1 MADTIEDVQAQGG
14 ASSIAGL
21 PTDVFDN
28 LLIAISAGENVEE
41 ALNAVRESMRE
52 AAIDAGASTA
62 AADQAADVFLETFQN
77 EVFLSNRAPRDAV
90 DYAEQAMQ
98 QSIDT
103 FDAAQGQSPADAL
116 LAAIASGQGVEEA
129 VSRVVG
135 DMIANGDAPQAP
147 AAIEAAFL
155 SELQESLAQGSSP
168 QAALDS
174 ASVAADAQL
183 TSQQQASVPVE
194 NSILSSLANG
204 DNVGDALSDAA
215 RLAGG
220 DANAFADNLEAALS
234 QGMGADDALADAT
247 QAATDTAAAKQAG
260 EVDLDAAGRL
270 AQSLAQG
277 ENVANALQEAGGG
290 EAFAATLEQSLAAG
304 NDAGQAL
311 AEADS
316 AQQQQDANADA
327 QSVPLSAADKLAAA
341 LANGADAET
350 LAQLSGNSDFADAL
364 EQSLASGES
373 PVNAMNDA
381 QQAAQEAAAV
391 AQAQDVPLSPADQLA
406 ASLASGDN
414 VDDAMANAGQGD
426 AFGEELISS
435 LADGQAPGDALA
447 GAADAQQAADTTSQN
462 QSVPSDP
469 AATALAQGGDAAKD
483 VNLAQAVADAT
494 GTTGGE
500 TTDQG
505 SQTQAGQEQA
515 GQEQAGQDQAGQ
527 QQTADGAAT
536 GDTGTS
542 QPAAT
547 TTADS
552 SGQPSGGNTG
562 PATSQQASTDQAAPQ
577 QTTSDEEAAP
587 SQETQQQVASED
599 TKTETGEDGAD
610 PQTESDTAESV
621 EQVAQGPGEGENSDT
636 ATGDDEATG
645 QGVTETI
652 QVADAGTGTEE
663 QGNTQNQTEDPAPE
677 GGGSD
682 QPTDE
687 EIAALQEI
695 ESAAGGNTNTNNSSP
710 RGPNFENNLNP
721 GPFGNTTPSYTPSSF
736 GPSTTT
742 TPTRTTSQTTSQDTA
757 PTQTTTPVNLNP
769 IVTSDTGAGTENQT
783 LSLSVLSNDYDPD
796 GQPLTITAASVPQ
809 GKGTVQI
816 AGPVVTFNPGT
827 DFDDLDA
834 GDTESITI
842 SYTVSDGVGGSASS
856 TVSVVVTGTNDVP
869 VIDLADSTVTGA
881 ATEATDNAEPG
892 DPDLTAA
899 GELKFIDVDADGTHT
914 VNVTPSFG
922 VAGILTAAI
931 TTPAVG
937 ATGTVSWDYT
947 VPEGSFDYLTTGETA
962 TEVFRVTVTD
972 DQGTTAFQ
980 DITVTITGTN
990 DSPIAV
996 ADVSSTSENTVKTI
1010 DVIANDTDV
1019 DNATASLSLTAAS
1032 VAPGQG
1038 TVSIVGNQIQY
1049 NPGTDFESLA
1059 VGQHAVVQIS
1069 YTVTDPGGLTSV
1081 STVDVTVNG
1090 SNDVPLVAGP
1100 IAVAPVTEDSGSLAI
1115 DLLTGASDID
1125 DGTNLDT
1132 ASVAVTSDDGHI
1144 VSFSIDND
1152 TGQLTINSSQFG
1164 YLDDGEQVALSVTYN
1179 VVDGD
1184 GGSVPNT
1191 ASVVVTGAN
1200 DAPRFVTTGVTIT
1213 NENFESGAN
1222 GWSDTTVTTVDGLT
1236 QFLGNFGQGGAT
1248 EKAFIIPNGANGV
1261 SFSFDFYEMDSW
1273 DDETF
1278 TVSINGD
1285 PILQKVF
1292 GQVGDQS
1299 DANFTLKTLEDADL
1313 GLAAFNDQVYGVRFS
1328 LSAAQLAAFPD
1339 DGLGNKIVT
1348 LGFSSTLNQEI
1359 GDESWGVDNLR
1370 ISTNVSANAAGFEDT
1385 TIAINGLK
1393 VGDVDGDDLT
1403 VTVDVPD
1410 GILDLTD
1417 GGAGATLQNSGST
1430 SVTVSGTAAQINAA
1444 LATLTYTPEDNANGL
1459 VPVSLSVNDGTVTTN
1474 SSFDIIVAPIEDA
1487 TVISAPEVLN
1497 VTGVGS
1503 NGDDAS
1509 FSFAIAE
1516 NFNTF
1521 PTTQGTVELW
1531 LKTADQAGAV
1541 ASYAVPGSANEL
1553 WITLTGGDINI
1564 WLNNTNLETITT
1576 VNVTDDAWH
1585 HLALSFGPNGGD
1597 TVFYVDGNPVAT
1609 LPATAALEA
1618 GGTLVLGADQDAVGG
1633 DFQSSQALDGQIDGV
1648 RIWDS
1653 VRSQAEINAV
1663 MGQELD
1669 PAMNPDLIADYRMDG
1684 SMVSAV
1690 DGAPDLVLNN
1700 ASLTSGGV
1708 NAISGLEDQPI
1719 SLADIDIANVDGDV
1733 LTVTLT
1739 SAQGSISANAGGGG
1753 AFIVPS
1759 GNGVSITG
1767 LAVDVRAAMDTASFT
1782 GDPGFFGTANVDIT
1796 VNDGGVT
1803 PVVSTVAVQV
1813 QEIPNVAPIVT
1824 AVQNSTG
1831 ALIQDGVDSKSTIA
1845 HSAALD
1851 FGGATPMS
1859 VELRIKTSDDVNRLQ
1874 TLFDKSD
1881 TNVVD
1886 SSPFRLHMADGAIR
1900 VWNVSV
1906 EPSTPPNILQ
1916 PNTWYDI
1923 GVTYDGANLKIY
1935 IDGILMSDAP
1945 FTMGPSNDSPW
1956 NIGDDNIGSRDFQGL
1971 IDDLRVWD
1979 VALSEEEIQSH
1990 IGAEI
1995 ADPPNEPGLVALYNF
2010 EGSFN
2015 GEVPDQTGNSNPVV
2029 LSAGSNIVPLL
2040 TVAEGDVANS
2050 SLLASDGNGDPLS
2063 YSVLTNASN
2072 GFVVVNPDGTFAY
2085 TPNPNYVGG
2094 DEFTLQ
2100 VSDGQGGVTNQQI
2113 AVNVTTPFL
2122 NNTPPMGHGDS
2133 VVPSANFTGANSYVD
2148 VPPSLVNG
2156 MTAGTIE
2163 TWVYLDSNTQ
2173 ARIFSQQANFTNTM
2187 ALLSVENGAVTYKS
2201 HNGSGTITSSA
2212 SLNTGEWHHIAV
2224 TFTAAEANLYI
2235 DGQHDSTLAGSGGIG
2250 FSIPPVTESLV
2261 NNASIGALIWD
2272 GGQQYMDGQLAE
2284 FRIWDTA
2291 RTAQQI
2297 ADNYLVQADGAE
2309 SGLRALYDFSDP
2321 ITNGDP
2327 VTDHAGTFDGVSH
2340 DVDSDIAS
2348 IPGFGDSIDSQN
2360 AFAFDGTNA
2369 VYIDHNAALDPGNGS
2384 LTVEA
2389 WFYWAGSAAT
2399 NDLDYLVS
2407 KGNTQNS
2414 DDIGYSILIDDDT
2427 LLVRTA
2433 TLDPGSKGESEISLT
2448 GLNEGWHHV
2457 AMVIDQSGAT
2467 SEIRGYLDGDGSGWS
2482 TEPGYSSTFNNG
2494 AITTAEPLALG
2505 ARSDGLGE
2513 NYEGALD
2520 DVRVWNTARSEA
2532 EIQQSMTRELT
2543 GGENG
2548 LVGYW
2553 TFNENSG
2560 NTVLDSSVNG
2570 IHGTVTGDDG
2580 RENMVDFSVS
2590 SAGNYK
2596 GLLLGGDVDGDH
2608 LSYAIAAG
2616 PDHGSL
2622 NLDGKTFVYSH
2633 DGSPTGHD
2641 TFTVEISDGTDTIT
2655 QHIDVTVV

>member
-14 ASSIAGL
+14 ATGIAGL
-21 PTDVFDN
+21 PADVFDT

-41 ALNAVRESMRE
+41 ALSAVRESMRE
-52 AAIDAGASTA
+52 AALNAGATDV
-62 AADQAADVFLETFQN
+62 AADQAADVFIETFQS
-77 EVFLSNRAPRDAV
+77 EIFLSNRAPSDAV
-90 DYAEQAMQ
+90 EYAEQAMQ

-103 FDAAQGQSPADAL
+103 FDAAQVQSPADAL

-135 DMIANGDAPQAP
+135 DMIANGDAPQEP

-155 SELQESLAQGSSP
+155 SELQDALAQGNSP

-174 ASVAADAQL
+174 ASVAAEAQL

-234 QGMGADDALADAT
+234 QGMGADDALDDAT

-311 AEADS
+311 AEADI
-316 AQQQQDANADA
+316 AQQQQDANANA
-327 QSVPLSAADKLAAA
+327 QSVPLSPADKLAAA

-350 LAQLSGNSDFADAL
+350 LSQLSGNSDFADAL
-364 EQSLASGES
+364 EQSLASGDS
-373 PVNAMNDA
+373 PANAMNDA

-391 AQAQDVPLSPADQLA
+391 AQAQGVPLSPADQLA

-500 TTDQG
+500 ASDQG
-505 SQTQAGQEQA
+505 SQTQVGQEP
-515 GQEQAGQDQAGQ
+515 AGQ
-527 QQTADGAAT
+527 QQTADGATT

-542 QPAAT
+542 QPAT
-547 TTADS
+547 STAADA
-552 SGQPSGGNTG
+552 SGPQSGGNTG
-562 PATSQQASTDQAAPQ
+562 PATSQQADTEQAAP
-577 QTTSDEEAAP
+577 
-587 SQETQQQVASED
+587 QETQQQVAAEN
-599 TKTETGEDGAD
+599 TNAGTGEDASD

-621 EQVAQGPGEGENSDT
+621 EQVAQGPGEGQNT
-636 ATGDDEATG
+636 AAATGDDEATG
-645 QGVTETI
+645 EGVTETI

-663 QGNTQNQTEDPAPE
+663 QGKTQNQTEDPTPE

-695 ESAAGGNTNTNNSSP
+695 ASAAGGNTNTNNPSP
-710 RGPNFENNLNP
+710 RGPSFENNLNP

-742 TPTRTTSQTTSQDTA
+742 TPTRTTSQPTSPDTG

-783 LSLSVLSNDYDPD
+783 LSLSVLSNDTDPD
-796 GQPLTITAASVPQ
+796 GQPLTITAASVPP

-816 AGPVVTFNPGT
+816 AGSVVTFNPGT

-834 GDTESITI
+834 GDTENITI

-869 VIDLADSTVTGA
+869 EIVLADSTVTGA
-881 ATEATDNAEPG
+881 ATEATDNAGPV
-892 DPDLTAA
+892 DPALVAA

-922 VAGILTAAI
+922 VLGGLTAAI

-937 ATGTVSWDYT
+937 ATGTVAWDYT
-947 VPEGSFDYLTTGETA
+947 VPEGSFDYLAAGETA
-962 TEVFRVTVTD
+962 TEVFRITVTD

-996 ADVSSTSENTVKTI
+996 ADVSSTSENSIKTI
-1010 DVIANDTDV
+1010 DVVANDTDV
-1019 DNATASLSLTAAS
+1019 DNATASLTLTEAS

-1049 NPGTDFESLA
+1049 DPGTDFESLA
-1059 VGQHAVVQIS
+1059 VGQHKVVQIS
-1069 YTVTDPGGLTSV
+1069 YTVKDPGGLTSV

-1090 SNDVPLVAGP
+1090 SNDAPLVAGP
-1100 IAVAPVTEDSGSLAI
+1100 IAVAPVTEDSGSLTI
-1115 DLLTGASDID
+1115 DLLAGASDID

-1132 ASVAVTSDDGHI
+1132 ASVAVTSDDGHV

-1152 TGQLTINSSQFG
+1152 TGQLTINSGQFG

-1184 GGSVPNT
+1184 GASVPNT

-1222 GWSDTTVTTVDGLT
+1222 GWSDTTVTSVDGLT

-1248 EKAFIIPNGANGV
+1248 EKTFIIPNGANGA

-1273 DDETF
+1273 DNETF
-1278 TVSINGD
+1278 TVSINGN

-1292 GQVGDQS
+1292 GQDGDQS
-1299 DANFTLKTLEDADL
+1299 DANFTLKTLEDEDL
-1313 GLAAFNDQVYGVRFS
+1313 GLAPFNDQVYGVRFS

-1370 ISTNVSANAAGFEDT
+1370 ISTNVDANAAGFEDT

-1393 VGDVDGDDLT
+1393 VGDVDGDSLT

-1410 GILDLTD
+1410 GLLNLTD

-1430 SVTVSGTAAQINAA
+1430 SVTVSGTAAQINSA

-1487 TVISAPEVLN
+1487 TVISAPEVLE

-1509 FSFAIAE
+1509 FSFAVAE

-1521 PTTQGTVELW
+1521 PTTQGTVEFW
-1531 LKTADQAGAV
+1531 LKTADQSGAV
-1541 ASYAVPGSANEL
+1541 ASYAVPGSPNEL
-1553 WITLTGGDINI
+1553 WITLTGGDIQI
-1564 WLNNTNLETITT
+1564 WMNNTNLETITT
-1576 VNVTDDAWH
+1576 ANVTDDAWH
-1585 HLALSFGPNGGD
+1585 HLALTFGPNGGD
-1597 TVFYVDGNPVAT
+1597 TVLYVDGNPVAT
-1609 LPATAALEA
+1609 LPATAALQA

-1633 DFQSSQALDGQIDGV
+1633 DFQSSQALDGQIDGL
-1648 RIWDS
+1648 RIWNS
-1653 VRSQAEINAV
+1653 VRSQAEINAA

-1669 PAMNPDLIADYRMDG
+1669 ASSNPDLIADYSMDG
-1684 SMVSAV
+1684 TLVSAV
-1690 DGAPDLVLNN
+1690 EGAPDLVLNN
-1700 ASLTSGGV
+1700 ASLTSGGID
-1708 NAISGLEDQPI
+1708 AISGLEDQAI
-1719 SLADIDIANVDGDV
+1719 SLADINIANVDGDV

-1739 SAQGSISANAGGGG
+1739 SAQGSVSANAGGGG

-1759 GNGVSITG
+1759 GNGVTITG
-1767 LAVDVRAAMDTASFT
+1767 LAADVRAAMDTASFT
-1782 GDPGFFGTANVDIT
+1782 GDPGFFGTANVDIA
-1796 VNDGGVT
+1796 VNDGGAT
-1803 PVVSTVAVQV
+1803 PVVSTVVVQV
-1813 QEIPNVAPIVT
+1813 QETPNVAPIVT

-1906 EPSTPPNILQ
+1906 EPSTPAVLQ

-1945 FTMGPSNDSPW
+1945 FTMGPANDSPW
-1956 NIGDDNIGSRDFQGL
+1956 NIGDDHMGSRDFQGL
-1971 IDDLRVWD
+1971 IDDLRVWN
-1979 VALSEEEIQSH
+1979 VALSEGDIQSH
-1990 IGAEI
+1990 IGADI

-2029 LSAGSNIVPLL
+2029 LSAGSSIVPLL
-2040 TVAEGDVANS
+2040 TVAEGEVANS

-2113 AVNVTTPFL
+2113 AVNVAAPAI
-2122 NNTPPMGHGDS
+2122 NTPPIGHGAGTA
-2133 VVPSANFTGANSYVD
+2133 PSAIFTGTNSYVE
-2148 VPPSLVNG
+2148 VPPETVNG
-2156 MTAGTIE
+2156 LSAGTIE
-2163 TWVYLDSNTQ
+2163 TWIYLDTNTQ
-2173 ARIFSQQANFTNTM
+2173 GGIFGQQADGINSLAIFQVGEERHNSPL
-2187 ALLSVENGAVTYKS
+2187 AAGKLSFQ
-2201 HNGSGTITSSA
+2201 GSNSSPSLVSNGTIE
-2212 SLNTGEWHHIAV
+2212 TGAWHHVAV
-2224 TFTAAEANLYI
+2224 TFTGTEASIYI
-2235 DGQHDSTLAGSGGIG
+2235 DGQHDATMAGN
-2250 FSIPPVTESLV
+2250 FSALG
-2261 NNASIGALIWD
+2261 ASIGQVTATGVGAWP
-2272 GGQQYMDGQLAE
+2272 GGGGNYMDGQLAE

-2291 RTAQQI
+2291 RTGQQI
-2297 ADNYLVQADGAE
+2297 ADNYLVQADGSEA
-2309 SGLRALYDFSDP
+2309 GLRALYDFSDP
-2321 ITNGDP
+2321 ITNGAP
-2327 VTDHAGTFDGVSH
+2327 VTDQAGTFDGISH
-2340 DVDSDIAS
+2340 NVDSDIAS
-2348 IPGFGDSIDSQN
+2348 IPGFGDSVGSQN

-2369 VYIDHNAALDPGNGS
+2369 VYVDHNAALDPGHGS

-2414 DDIGYSILIDDDT
+2414 DDIGYSILISDDT

-2433 TLDPGSKGESEISLT
+2433 TVDGGSKGESGISLA

-2457 AMVIDQSGAT
+2457 AMVIDQSNPT

-2494 AITTAEPLALG
+2494 AINTAEPLAFG
-2505 ARSDGLGE
+2505 TRSDGLGDS
-2513 NYEGALD
+2513 YEGALD
-2520 DVRVWNTARSEA
+2520 DVRIWNTARSQA

-2543 GGENG
+2543 GGEDG

-2553 TFNENSG
+2553 TFNDNSG

-2580 RENMVDFSVS
+2580 RENMVDFSVN

-2596 GLLLGGDVDGDH
+2596 GLLLGGDVDGDN

-2622 NLDGKTFVYSH
+2622 NLDGNTFVYSH
-2633 DGSPTGHD
+2633 DGSGTGHD